1 MNHISK
7 LPLTL
12 LPKVPGLRFEDTFID
27 ANTVS
32 LTLAS
37 TSLPVACP
45 VCRHTTAHLHSHYRR
60 TVADLPWS
68 GRRVRLLLGVRKFR
82 CSKAE
87 CPRRIFTE
95 RLPTLVEPYAR
106 KTARLHEV
114 LKLVGFALS
123 GEAGAR
129 LIQRL
134 GMVASPTTLLR
145 YVRDAATAAHPTPEV
160 IGVDDFAL
168 LRGRRYGTIIV
179 DLERHR
185 LIELLPD
192 RSAGTLSAWLR
203 EHPAVRIIS
212 RDRSTEYERGIE
224 EGAPTAVEVLDRWHL
239 LKNLRQAAERV
250 LGQNHEVLSTVRLP
264 SIANRDPSCSI
275 YEHTPVPRSA
285 KERAAGE
292 SERRKRLA
300 DYKKVKKLHEQG
312 MNMLAIC
319 RYLGMSRGAVRRY
332 VHADAFPERS
342 RRPREPSMLDP
353 FEPYL
358 AKRWQEGCRN
368 ALQMWREIREQGYP
382 GAQGRVLQWA
392 RQRREEP
399 APTTPG
405 RYRSSMM
412 ERCQKRTLL
421 QSSVGRTNRAPSP
434 KRLVWLLLEDPESLG
449 VTERRALEQVL
460 KVSNDA
466 TVIYSLIQGFRKMV
480 RHREAEDF
488 DGWLEHALS
497 CGVKDFETFA
507 MGLKREQSAVEA
519 ALTLPYSNGQT
530 EGQINRLKLI
540 KRSMYGRASFDLLRQ
555 RVLGAA

>member
-1 MNHISK
+1 MNHTSE

-12 LPKVPGLRFEDTFID
+12 LPKIPGLRLEDTFID
-27 ANTVS
+27 ADTVL

-45 VCRHTTAHLHSHYRR
+45 LCGHTTARLHSHYRR
-60 TVADLPWS
+60 SVADLPWS
-68 GRRVRLLLGVRKFR
+68 GRRVRLLLSVRKFR
-82 CSKAE
+82 CPRIG

-95 RLPTLVEPYAR
+95 RLPSLVEPYAR
-106 KTARLHEV
+106 KTARLHEI

-123 GEAGAR
+123 CEAGAR

-145 YVRDAATAAHPTPEV
+145 YVRGAATAAYPAAEA

-185 LIELLPD
+185 PIELLPD
-192 RSAGTLSAWLR
+192 RSPGTLSAWLK
-203 EHPAVRIIS
+203 EHPAVRIIG

-239 LKNLRQAAERV
+239 LKNLREAAERV
-250 LGQNHEVLSTVRLP
+250 LEHNHEVTSPVRLP
-264 SIANRDPSCSI
+264 LIAECGPYSI

-300 DYKKVKKLHEQG
+300 GYKKVKKLHEQG

-342 RRPREPSMLDP
+342 RRPPEPSMLDP

-358 AKRWQEGCRN
+358 AKRWHEGCRN

-421 QSSVGRTNRAPSP
+421 QSAVGRTNRAPSP
-434 KRLVWLLLEDPESLG
+434 KRLVWLLLGDPDSLG
-449 VTERRALEQVL
+449 VTERRTLEQVL

-466 TVIYSLIQGFRKMV
+466 TVIYPLIQGFRKMV

-497 CGVKDFETFA
+497 CDVKDFETFA

>member
-1 MNHISK
+1 MNHTSK

-12 LPKVPGLRFEDTFID
+12 LPKVPGLRLEDTFID
-27 ANTVS
+27 ADTVS

-45 VCRHTTAHLHSHYRR
+45 VCGHATARLHSHYRR

-68 GRRVRLLLGVRKFR
+68 GRRVRLLLSVRKFR
-82 CSKAE
+82 CPRIG

-95 RLPTLVEPYAR
+95 RLPSLVEPYAR

-114 LKLVGFALS
+114 LKLVGFAL
-123 GEAGAR
+123 
-129 LIQRL
+129 
-134 GMVASPTTLLR
+134 
-145 YVRDAATAAHPTPEV
+145 
-160 IGVDDFAL
+160 
-168 LRGRRYGTIIV
+168 RGRRYGTIIV

-185 LIELLPD
+185 PIELLPD
-192 RSAGTLSAWLR
+192 RSAGTLSAWLK
-203 EHPAVRIIS
+203 EHPAVRIIG

-239 LKNLRQAAERV
+239 LKNLREAAERV
-250 LGQNHEVLSTVRLP
+250 LEHNHEVLSTVRL
-264 SIANRDPSCSI
+264 SSVGNRDPCCSI

-285 KERAAGE
+285 KERAVGE

-342 RRPREPSMLDP
+342 QRPPEPSMLDP
-353 FEPYL
+353 FGLYL

-405 RYRSSMM
+405 RYRSPMM

-421 QSSVGRTNRAPSP
+421 QSSDGRTNHAPSP
-434 KRLVWLLLEDPESLG
+434 KRLVWLLLEDPENLG
-449 VTERRALEQVL
+449 VDERRALEQVL

-466 TVIYSLIQGFRKMV
+466 AVIYPLIRRFRKMV
-480 RHREAEDF
+480 RHREGEAF
-488 DGWLEHALS
+488 GGWLKNALS

-507 MGLKREQSAVEA
+507 IGFEREQSAVEV

-555 RVLGAA
+555 RELGAA

>member
-1 MNHISK
+1 MNHTSK

-12 LPKVPGLRFEDTFID
+12 LPKVPGLRLEDTFID
-27 ANTVS
+27 ADTVS

-45 VCRHTTAHLHSHYRR
+45 VCGHATARLHSHYRR
-60 TVADLPWS
+60 SVADLPWS
-68 GRRVRLLLGVRKFR
+68 RRRVRLLLSVRKFR
-82 CSKAE
+82 CPRIG

-95 RLPTLVEPYAR
+95 RLPSLVEPYAR

-129 LIQRL
+129 LLWRL

-145 YVRDAATAAHPTPEV
+145 YVRGAVTAAYPAPEA

-185 LIELLPD
+185 PIELLPD
-192 RSAGTLSAWLR
+192 RSAGTLSAWLK
-203 EHPAVRIIS
+203 EHPAVRIIG

-239 LKNLRQAAERV
+239 LKNLREATERV
-250 LGQNHEVLSTVRLP
+250 LEHNHEVLSPVRLS

-292 SERRKRLA
+292 AERRKRLA

-342 RRPREPSMLDP
+342 RRPPEPGMLDP

-412 ERCQKRTLL
+412 QRCQKRTLFCRARTVGPSAL
-421 QSSVGRTNRAPSP
+421 PRRSV
-434 KRLVWLLLEDPESLG
+434 W
-449 VTERRALEQVL
+449 
-460 KVSNDA
+460 
-466 TVIYSLIQGFRKMV
+466 
-480 RHREAEDF
+480 
-488 DGWLEHALS
+488 
-497 CGVKDFETFA
+497 CG
-507 MGLKREQSAVEA
+507 
-519 ALTLPYSNGQT
+519 YC
-530 EGQINRLKLI
+530 
-540 KRSMYGRASFDLLRQ
+540 
-555 RVLGAA
+555 

>member
-1 MNHISK
+1 MNHTSK

-12 LPKVPGLRFEDTFID
+12 LPKVPGLRLEDTFID
-27 ANTVS
+27 ADTVS

-45 VCRHTTAHLHSHYRR
+45 VCRHATARLHSHYRR

-68 GRRVRLLLGVRKFR
+68 GCRVRLLLSVRKFR
-82 CSKAE
+82 CPRIG

-95 RLPTLVEPYAR
+95 RLPSLAEPYAR
-106 KTARLHEV
+106 KTTRLHEV

-129 LIQRL
+129 LIERL

-145 YVRDAATAAHPTPEV
+145 YVRGAATAAYPAPEAS
-160 IGVDDFAL
+160 GVDDFAL

-185 LIELLPD
+185 PIELLPD
-192 RSAGTLSAWLR
+192 RSAGTLSAWLK
-203 EHPAVRIIS
+203 EHPAGRIIG

-239 LKNLRQAAERV
+239 LKNLREAAERV
-250 LGQNHEVLSTVRLP
+250 LEHNHEVLSTVRLS
-264 SIANRDPSCSI
+264 SIANRDASCSI

-292 SERRKRLA
+292 AERRKRLA
-300 DYKKVKKLHEQG
+300 DYKKVKKLHERG

-342 RRPREPSMLDP
+342 WRPPEPSMLDP

-412 ERCQKRTLL
+412 ENVARSEHSCRAR
-421 QSSVGRTNRAPSP
+421 SVGPSALP
-434 KRLVWLLLEDPESLG
+434 RRGVW
-449 VTERRALEQVL
+449 
-460 KVSNDA
+460 
-466 TVIYSLIQGFRKMV
+466 
-480 RHREAEDF
+480 
-488 DGWLEHALS
+488 
-497 CGVKDFETFA
+497 CG
-507 MGLKREQSAVEA
+507 
-519 ALTLPYSNGQT
+519 YC
-530 EGQINRLKLI
+530 
-540 KRSMYGRASFDLLRQ
+540 
-555 RVLGAA
+555 

>member
-1 MNHISK
+1 
-7 LPLTL
+7 
-12 LPKVPGLRFEDTFID
+12 
-27 ANTVS
+27 
-32 LTLAS
+32 
-37 TSLPVACP
+37 
-45 VCRHTTAHLHSHYRR
+45 
-60 TVADLPWS
+60 VADLPWS
-68 GRRVRLLLGVRKFR
+68 GRRVRMLLSVRKFR
-82 CSKAE
+82 CPRIG

-95 RLPTLVEPYAR
+95 RLPSLVEPYAR

-192 RSAGTLSAWLR
+192 RSAGTLSAWLK
-203 EHPAVRIIS
+203 EHPAVRIVS
-212 RDRSTEYERGIE
+212 RDRSTEYERGIK
-224 EGAPTAVEVLDRWHL
+224 EGAPTAVEILDRWHL
-239 LKNLRQAAERV
+239 LKNLREAAERV
-250 LGQNHEVLSTVRLP
+250 LEHNHEVISLVRLP
-264 SIANRDPSCSI
+264 SIAERGPYSI

-292 SERRKRLA
+292 AERRKRLA

-319 RYLGMSRGAVRRY
+319 RHLGMSRGAVRRY

>member
-1 MNHISK
+1 MNHTSE

-12 LPKVPGLRFEDTFID
+12 LSKIPGLRLEDTFID
-27 ANTVS
+27 ADTVL

-45 VCRHTTAHLHSHYRR
+45 LCGHATARLHSHYRR
-60 TVADLPWS
+60 SVADLPWS
-68 GRRVRLLLGVRKFR
+68 GRRVRLLLSVRKFR
-82 CSKAE
+82 CPRIG
-87 CPRRIFTE
+87 CPPRIFTE
-95 RLPTLVEPYAR
+95 RLPSLVEPYAR

-145 YVRDAATAAHPTPEV
+145 YVRGAATAAYPAPEA
-160 IGVDDFAL
+160 ISVDDFAL

-185 LIELLPD
+185 PIELLPD
-192 RSAGTLSAWLR
+192 RSAGTLSAWLK
-203 EHPAVRIIS
+203 EHPAVRIIG

-239 LKNLRQAAERV
+239 LKNLREAAERV
-250 LGQNHEVLSTVRLP
+250 LEHNHEVISLVRLP
-264 SIANRDPSCSI
+264 SIAERGPYSI

-292 SERRKRLA
+292 AERRKRLA

-312 MNMLAIC
+312 MNLLAIC

-358 AKRWQEGCRN
+358 AKRWAEGCRN

-412 ERCQKRTLL
+412 ERCQKRTL

-434 KRLVWLLLEDPESLG
+434 KRLVWLLLGDPQSLG

-466 TVIYSLIQGFRKMV
+466 TVIYPLIQGFRKMV

-488 DGWLEHALS
+488 GGWLKNALS

-519 ALTLPYSNGQT
+519 ALMLPYSNGQT

>member
-1 MNHISK
+1 M
-7 LPLTL
+7 
-12 LPKVPGLRFEDTFID
+12 
-27 ANTVS
+27 A
-32 LTLAS
+32 
-37 TSLPVACP
+37 
-45 VCRHTTAHLHSHYRR
+45 
-60 TVADLPWS
+60 
-68 GRRVRLLLGVRKFR
+68 
-82 CSKAE
+82 
-87 CPRRIFTE
+87 
-95 RLPTLVEPYAR
+95 
-106 KTARLHEV
+106 
-114 LKLVGFALS
+114 
-123 GEAGAR
+123 
-129 LIQRL
+129 
-134 GMVASPTTLLR
+134 
-145 YVRDAATAAHPTPEV
+145 
-160 IGVDDFAL
+160 DDFAL

-179 DLERHR
+179 DLERR
-185 LIELLPD
+185 RPIELLAD
-192 RSAGTLSAWLR
+192 RSAGTLSAWLK
-203 EHPAVRIIS
+203 EHPSIRVIC

-224 EGAPTAVEVLDRWHL
+224 GGAPTAVEVLDRWHL
-239 LKNLRQAAERV
+239 LKNLREAAERV
-250 LGQNHEVLSTVRLP
+250 LEHEALSAVRVP
-264 SIANRDPSCSI
+264 SSADREPHSV

-292 SERRKRLA
+292 AERRKRLA

-342 RRPREPSMLDP
+342 PRPREPSMLDP

-358 AKRWQEGCRN
+358 AKRWHEGCRN

-412 ERCQKRTLL
+412 QRCQKRTLL
-421 QSSVGRTNRAPSP
+421 QSSVGRTNHAPSP
-434 KRLVWLLLEDPESLG
+434 KRLVWLLSEDPESLG
-449 VTERRALEQVL
+449 VDERRALEQVL

-466 TVIYSLIQGFRKMV
+466 AVIYPLIRRFRKMV
-480 RHREAEDF
+480 RHWEGEAFGE
-488 DGWLEHALS
+488 WLKNALS

-507 MGLKREQSAVEA
+507 IGFEREQSAVEA
-519 ALTLPYSNGQT
+519 ALTLPYSNGQI

-540 KRSMYGRASFDLLRQ
+540 QRSMYGRASFDLLRQ

>member
-1 MNHISK
+1 MKYTSK

-12 LPKVPGLRFEDTFID
+12 LPKVPGLRLEDTSID
-27 ANTVS
+27 ADTVS

-37 TSLPVACP
+37 TSLPAACP
-45 VCRHTTAHLHSHYRR
+45 VCGHATARLHSHYRR

-68 GRRVRLLLGVRKFR
+68 GRRVMLLLSVRRFR
-82 CSKAE
+82 CSE
-87 CPRRIFTE
+87 TGCSRRIFTE
-95 RLPTLVEPYAR
+95 RLPSLVEPYAR
-106 KTARLHEV
+106 KTTRLHEV

-129 LIQRL
+129 LIRRL
-134 GMVASPTTLLR
+134 GMTASPTTLLR
-145 YVRDAATAAHPTPEV
+145 YVRNATTAAHPAPEA

-168 LRGRRYGTIIV
+168 LRSRRYGTIIV

-185 LIELLPD
+185 PIELLPD
-192 RSAGTLSAWLR
+192 RSAETLSAWLK
-203 EHPAVRIIS
+203 EYPSVRIIS

-224 EGAPTAVEVLDRWHL
+224 ECAPTAVEVLDRWHL
-239 LKNLRQAAERV
+239 LKNLRETAERV
-250 LGQNHEVLSTVRLP
+250 LEHNHEALSTVRLP
-264 SIANRDPSCSI
+264 SIANGDPCSLH
-275 YEHTPVPRSA
+275 EHTPVPRSA

-292 SERRKRLA
+292 AERRKRLA
-300 DYKKVKKLHEQG
+300 DYKKVKKLHQQG

-332 VHADAFPERS
+332 VHADAFPERR

-358 AKRWQEGCRN
+358 AKRWAEGCRN
-368 ALQMWREIREQGYP
+368 ALQMWREIREQGYL
-382 GAQGRVLQWA
+382 GSQGRVLQWA

-405 RYRSSMM
+405 RYRSSMV
-412 ERCQKRTLL
+412 ERCQKRTL
-421 QSSVGRTNRAPSP
+421 QGSVGGTNRAPSP
-434 KRLVWLLLEDPESLG
+434 KRLVWLLLGDPESLG
-449 VTERRALEQVL
+449 VSERRALGQVL
-460 KVSNDA
+460 EASNDA
-466 TVIYSLIQGFRKMV
+466 SVVYPLIQRFRKMV
-480 RHREAEDF
+480 RHREGEDF
-488 DGWLEHALS
+488 GGWLKNALN

-507 MGLKREQSAVEA
+507 MGFKREQSAVEA

-540 KRSMYGRASFDLLRQ
+540 KRSMYGRAGFDLLRQ

>member
-1 MNHISK
+1 MKHTSK

-12 LPKVPGLRFEDTFID
+12 LPKVPGLRLEDTLID
-27 ANTVS
+27 AETVS

-37 TSLPVACP
+37 TSLPATCP
-45 VCRHTTAHLHSHYRR
+45 VCGYATARLHSRYRR

-68 GRRVRLLLGVRKFR
+68 GRRVRLLLSVRKFR
-82 CSKAE
+82 CSKTG

-95 RLPTLVEPYAR
+95 RLPSLVEPYAR
-106 KTARLHEV
+106 KTTRLHEV
-114 LKLVGFALS
+114 LKLVGFALG

-129 LIQRL
+129 LIRRL
-134 GMVASPTTLLR
+134 GMVASPATLLR
-145 YVRDAATAAHPTPEV
+145 YVRSAATATHPVPAEV

-168 LRGRRYGTIIV
+168 LRGRRYGTIVV

-185 LIELLPD
+185 PIELLAD
-192 RSAGTLSAWLR
+192 RSAQTLSAWLK
-203 EHPAVRIIS
+203 EHPSIRVIS

-239 LKNLRQAAERV
+239 LKNLREAAERV
-250 LGQNHEVLSTVRLP
+250 LEHDHEALSVVRLP
-264 SIANRDPSCSI
+264 SIADRGPSCSI
-275 YEHTPVPRSA
+275 NEHTPVPRSA

-292 SERRKRLA
+292 AERRKRLA
-300 DYKKVKKLHEQG
+300 DYKKVKKLHERG
-312 MNMLAIC
+312 MSMLAIC
-319 RYLGMSRGAVRRY
+319 CYLGMSRGAVRRY
-332 VHADAFPERS
+332 VHADAFPERR

-358 AKRWQEGCRN
+358 AKRWEEGCRN

-382 GAQGRVLQWA
+382 GAQGRVLQWE

-412 ERCQKRTLL
+412 ERCQKRAL
-421 QSSVGRTNRAPSP
+421 QGSVGKTSRAPSP
-434 KRLVWLLLEDPESLG
+434 KRLVWSLLGDPERLG
-449 VTERRALEQVL
+449 ASERQALEQVL
-460 KVSNDA
+460 EASDDA
-466 TVIYSLIQGFRKMV
+466 AVIYPLIQRFGKMV
-480 RHREAEDF
+480 RHREAADF
-488 DGWLEHALS
+488 DGWLENALS

-507 MGLKREQSAVEA
+507 MGFKREHSAVEA
-519 ALTLPYSNGQT
+519 TLTLPYSNGQT